1 MDREITI
8 DDVIAFIVK
17 NCDNTEYMDKI
28 NRTSFPFTAKY
39 LSKNK
44 VFLEQW
50 ALSRNQ
56 DRDGEDK

>member
-1 MDREITI
+1 MDREITL

-44 VFLEQW
+44 VFLEQ
-50 ALSRNQ
+50 
-56 DRDGEDK
+56 